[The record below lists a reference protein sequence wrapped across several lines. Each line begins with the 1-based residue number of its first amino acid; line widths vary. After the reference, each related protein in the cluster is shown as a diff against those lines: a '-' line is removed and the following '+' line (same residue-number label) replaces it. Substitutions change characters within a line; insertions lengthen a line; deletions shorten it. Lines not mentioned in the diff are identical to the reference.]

1 MKYSFLLCTSN
12 SERVL
17 TEVLESIVSQ
27 KIDHKSIEIILA
39 DYNSTDQT
47 IEIVKDITKKKN
59 IKFNYIN
66 CTKPGKTPALE
77 LALDNAIG
85 NYSVIIDD
93 DNILNDD
100 FIEEATKLIKDSKLG
115 ALGSKGIVDKNLLL
129 PDWFSDYEGHYAIG
143 IPESADDW
151 VWGACCII
159 NMTAWKKLREIGYEL
174 QLNPIREN
182 HSSPIELG
190 GEDTELSLAIYMLG
204 YKVKFSKNLKFTHRF
219 QQKRLDQTYF
229 LKNCFGV
236 CRSIPILEIY
246 RIVIYRPN
254 IIFPKIFW
262 ILVLLKTVIGCSIK
276 IIFYTLSRDSL
287 KVRFNYSIIRGVI
300 SGILYF
306 RMNFYKIYYKLLKI
320 KKSSYIL

>member
-1 MKYSFLLCTSN
+1 MKFSFLLCTSN

-27 KIDHKSIEIILA
+27 RIDHKLIEIILA

-47 IEIVKDITKKKN
+47 IEIVKNITKKKN

-77 LALDNAIG
+77 LALDSAIG
-85 NYSVIIDD
+85 NYSVIVDD

-100 FIEEATKLIKDSKLG
+100 YIEEATKLLEDSKLG
-115 ALGSKGIVDKNLLL
+115 SLGSQGVVDKNLLL

-143 IPESADDW
+143 IPEGANDW

-159 NMTAWKKLREIGYEL
+159 NMTAWKKLRQIGYEL

-182 HSSPIELG
+182 HSTPIELG
-190 GEDTELSLAIYMLG
+190 GEDTELSLAINMIG
-204 YKVKFSKNLKFTHRF
+204 YKVKFFRNLKFTHKF
-219 QQKRLDQTYF
+219 QQRRLDQTYF

-246 RIVIYRPN
+246 RIVIYQPD
-254 IIFPKIFW
+254 IMFPKIFW
-262 ILVLLKTVIGCSIK
+262 ILILLKSVIGCTIRIMLYAFSRNFLKVKYNYK
-276 IIFYTLSRDSL
+276 IIC
-287 KVRFNYSIIRGVI
+287 GVI
-300 SGILYF
+300 SGLIYF
-306 RMNFYKIYYKLLKI
+306 RKNFYKIYYKLVKI
-320 KKSSYIL
+320 KKSGYIL

>member
-1 MKYSFLLCTSN
+1 MKFSFLLCTSN

-27 KIDHKSIEIILA
+27 RIDHKLIEIILA

-47 IEIVKDITKKKN
+47 IEIVKNITKKKN

-77 LALDNAIG
+77 LALDSAIG
-85 NYSVIIDD
+85 NYSVIVDD

-100 FIEEATKLIKDSKLG
+100 YIEEATKLLEDSKLG
-115 ALGSKGIVDKNLLL
+115 SLGSQGVVDKNLLL

-143 IPESADDW
+143 IPEGADDW

-159 NMTAWKKLREIGYEL
+159 NMTAWKKLRQIGYEL

-182 HSSPIELG
+182 HSTPIELG
-190 GEDTELSLAIYMLG
+190 GEDTELSLAINMIG
-204 YKVKFSKNLKFTHRF
+204 YKVKFSRKLKFIHKF
-219 QQKRLDQTYF
+219 EQKRLNQAYF

-246 RIVIYRPN
+246 RIVIYQPD
-254 IIFPKIFW
+254 IMFPKIFW
-262 ILVLLKTVIGCSIK
+262 ILILLKSVIGCTIRIMLYAFSRNFLKVKYNYK
-276 IIFYTLSRDSL
+276 IIC
-287 KVRFNYSIIRGVI
+287 GVI
-300 SGILYF
+300 SGLIYF
-306 RMNFYKIYYKLLKI
+306 RKNFYKIYYKLVKI
-320 KKSSYIL
+320 KKSGYIL